1 MEGKFL
7 FPSRVGDS
15 RSLQCQRTNLGRLS
29 EIILKDPSPP
39 LARLLPLAIAT
50 HCPPSRSGLLPPP
63 ARGGGQCMAIVRIAV
78 HGDRNRI
85 SGIIR

>member
-39 LARLLPLAIAT
+39 RARLLPLAIAT
-50 HCPPSRSGLLPPP
+50 HCQPREAAGRGVFRHQWKKSVRAVSRKRRSP
-63 ARGGGQCMAIVRIAV
+63 RG
-78 HGDRNRI
+78 
-85 SGIIR
+85 